1 MSRIPLIAGNWKMNK
16 TAGQAGDYCRALKK
30 LEPDRLPAELVVF
43 PPYTALPAVAENLAG
58 TTVRWGGQDLHWELS
73 GPFTGAVSGQF
84 LAELGCSYVI
94 VGHSE
99 RRNIFGEA
107 DSVCARK
114 IAAARKTG
122 LIPVFCCGESD
133 VERSQGSTFSV
144 LERQLSAVTPAD
156 FAGETVIAYEPV
168 WAIGTGNTATADQ
181 IVGVHQ
187 WLRRWL
193 TVHHGTDVAERTRL
207 LYGGSVTPAVAAELL
222 ALPDVDGL
230 LVGGASLQPE
240 AFFKI
245 AEVGSASF
253 LEARRLS

>member
-16 TAGQAGDYCRALKK
+16 TAAQAGDYCRALKK

-43 PPYTALPAVAENLAG
+43 PPYTALPAVAENLTG

-99 RRNIFGEA
+99 RRNVFGET
-107 DSVCARK
+107 DSICARK
-114 IAAARKTG
+114 LAAARATG
-122 LIPVFCCGESD
+122 LTPVFCCGETAT
-133 VERSQGSTFSV
+133 ERSQGSTFGV
-144 LERQLSAVTPAD
+144 LERQLSVVAPAD
-156 FAGETVIAYEPV
+156 FGGETVIAYEPV
-168 WAIGTGNTATADQ
+168 WAIGTGNTATANQ
-181 IVGVHQ
+181 IVNVHQ
-187 WLRRWL
+187 WLRHWL
-193 TVHHGTDVAERTRL
+193 TVRFGADTAERTRL

-222 ALPDVDGL
+222 ALPEVDGL

-240 AFFKI
+240 SFFRI

-253 LEARRLS
+253 LENRRLS